1 MAAERRRVDEKV
13 RSWRML
19 VATAP
24 SIMDPTQRRSH
35 RIAVPQRPATPQ
47 LSKGEQ
53 HPRRQLVVRLSAEQ
67 QPLPSEGR

>member
-19 VATAP
+19 AP
-24 SIMDPTQRRSH
+24 SSMDPTQRLSH

>member
-24 SIMDPTQRRSH
+24 SIMGPTQRRSH
-35 RIAVPQRPATPQ
+35 RIAVPQRPTPQ
-47 LSKGEQ
+47 LRSVSSI
-53 HPRRQLVVRLSAEQ
+53 HVASW
-67 QPLPSEGR
+67 S

>member
-24 SIMDPTQRRSH
+24 SIMGPTQRRSH

-47 LSKGEQ
+47 LRSVSSI
-53 HPRRQLVVRLSAEQ
+53 HVASW
-67 QPLPSEGR
+67 S